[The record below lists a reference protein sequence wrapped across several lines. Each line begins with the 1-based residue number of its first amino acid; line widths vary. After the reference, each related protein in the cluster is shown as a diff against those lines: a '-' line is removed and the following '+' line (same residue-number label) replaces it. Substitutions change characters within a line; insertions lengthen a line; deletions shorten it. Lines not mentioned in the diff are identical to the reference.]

1 MIPHFLLALLSFSK
15 LTTQNNCC
23 AIFFTLTIMCNHYV
37 FQDMKTGMRIGSGCE
52 REGLYYMDDSTF
64 QSGLTAISS
73 FDTPLQCIIDWGILR
88 CRSYVK

>member
-1 MIPHFLLALLSFSK
+1 
-15 LTTQNNCC
+15 
-23 AIFFTLTIMCNHYV
+23 
-37 FQDMKTGMRIGSGCE
+37 MKTGMRIGSGCE